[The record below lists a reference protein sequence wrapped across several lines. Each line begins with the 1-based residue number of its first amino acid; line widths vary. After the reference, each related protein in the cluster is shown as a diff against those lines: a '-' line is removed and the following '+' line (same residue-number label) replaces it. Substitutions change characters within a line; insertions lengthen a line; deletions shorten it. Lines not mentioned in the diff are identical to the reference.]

1 RVPQAGQFAH
11 PADQPPTAARA
22 RRGDGP
28 GWWLPEPAGPAAQSR
43 LAWGAD
49 RAGRD
54 GDPHAARAPRAGRRL
69 RRERTAGPRPEEV
82 PPRRRAQRR
91 SALRRLL
98 AQRAVRRLRLHQRQ
112 PPRHRLRRLRGRR
125 HRSDRGGRLRR
136 PRGRPF
142 GPAVAPRARRRAGTG
157 ARVTTNATAPSWL
170 LEGQVGRC
178 PCGCIGRRRRGSF
191 VEKTIS
197 GASGFLQQAMFS
209 DDVAAERGLLQ
220 RIEPRAKL
228 LGLLG
233 VLVAAALVRHIP
245 VLLALYAGTLL
256 VAAASR
262 LSLSFFVKRV
272 WLFIPVFT
280 GIVVLPATFSF
291 ITHGHIVV
299 PFGTWFGHRVG
310 MTSQGLIAA
319 GLTGNRVAV
328 SISNV
333 VLMTLTTPWNA

>member
-1 RVPQAGQFAH
+1 M
-11 PADQPPTAARA
+11 
-22 RRGDGP
+22 
-28 GWWLPEPAGPAAQSR
+28 
-43 LAWGAD
+43 
-49 RAGRD
+49 
-54 GDPHAARAPRAGRRL
+54 
-69 RRERTAGPRPEEV
+69 
-82 PPRRRAQRR
+82 
-91 SALRRLL
+91 
-98 AQRAVRRLRLHQRQ
+98 
-112 PPRHRLRRLRGRR
+112 
-125 HRSDRGGRLRR
+125 
-136 PRGRPF
+136 
-142 GPAVAPRARRRAGTG
+142 
-157 ARVTTNATAPSWL
+157 TTNATAPIWL
-170 LEGQVGRC
+170 LEGQVGLC
-178 PCGCIGRRRRGSF
+178 PCGCIGRRKRGSF

-233 VLVAAALVRHIP
+233 LLVAAALVRHIP

-310 MTSQGLIAA
+310 MTSQGLTAA
-319 GLTGNRVAV
+319 GLIVTRVAV
-328 SISNV
+328 SISLV
-333 VLMTLTTPWNA
+333 VLLTLTRWRSLGCSCWCWRWPTATCSTC

>member
-1 RVPQAGQFAH
+1 M
-11 PADQPPTAARA
+11 
-22 RRGDGP
+22 
-28 GWWLPEPAGPAAQSR
+28 
-43 LAWGAD
+43 
-49 RAGRD
+49 
-54 GDPHAARAPRAGRRL
+54 
-69 RRERTAGPRPEEV
+69 
-82 PPRRRAQRR
+82 
-91 SALRRLL
+91 
-98 AQRAVRRLRLHQRQ
+98 
-112 PPRHRLRRLRGRR
+112 
-125 HRSDRGGRLRR
+125 
-136 PRGRPF
+136 
-142 GPAVAPRARRRAGTG
+142 
-157 ARVTTNATAPSWL
+157 TTNATAPSWL
-170 LEGQVGRC
+170 LEGQVGLC

-310 MTSQGLIAA
+310 MTSQGLTAA
-319 GLTGNRVAV
+319 GLIVTRVAV
-328 SISNV
+328 SISLV
-333 VLMTLTTPWNA
+333 VLLTLTTPWNRLLAALRALALPRMFVLVLAMAYRYVFHLLNAVSDMYTARKARTVAAESSAASGRRFVAASAGALFGKSHALAEEVHMAMLARGYTGNVRTIAPARLAARDGLWALACVAAALATLGVDRVLGR